1 MRAFFDIFQLE
12 LRALSRSW
20 SLAMLLAASAA
31 WMLAVPRLVV
41 GDGTAEGMREVCL
54 RYGLGGVMALVT
66 ISMLAAATGSLAR
79 ERAAKR
85 LQLTMVRPVRYFMI
99 AAAKIAALASA
110 GAAVLALAC
119 ALAPFAAGTAAEGRR
134 CVHVLHPAMPSPAE
148 EAKAMY
154 AEYMKSPDTPEAV
167 KKARRSTVLRILE
180 TRAWDRYETVHTN
193 STARWRFRFDGME
206 APRSGEVSAR
216 FRFSNVNN
224 ARQDVAGELR
234 LGALSAVVSNLT
246 QAVLVFPLADRGG
259 DAGEEGVLPFR
270 NDGTDA
276 LMMRPRRDVE
286 LLVPADS
293 FVWNL
298 LRSWAEMVAVVTL
311 VVAFGVFLSAAL
323 GRPVALFTAIVF
335 LLVSEMSPSVVE
347 QYPDEFGATLSDRIG
362 LMVARTVA
370 DATHPVSSLSPLER
384 LSRDE
389 CVEPREV
396 VRAVAIN
403 VVALP
408 ILLAIL
414 AAFIL
419 PRKQEE

>member
-1 MRAFFDIFQLE
+1 
-12 LRALSRSW
+12 
-20 SLAMLLAASAA
+20 
-31 WMLAVPRLVV
+31 
-41 GDGTAEGMREVCL
+41 
-54 RYGLGGVMALVT
+54 
-66 ISMLAAATGSLAR
+66 
-79 ERAAKR
+79 
-85 LQLTMVRPVRYFMI
+85 
-99 AAAKIAALASA
+99 
-110 GAAVLALAC
+110 
-119 ALAPFAAGTAAEGRR
+119 
-134 CVHVLHPAMPSPAE
+134 
-148 EAKAMY
+148 MY

-193 STARWRFRFDGME
+193 STARWRFRFDGVE

-259 DAGEEGVLPFR
+259 DAGEEGVLTFR
-270 NDGTDA
+270 NDGKDA

-298 LRSWAEMVAVVTL
+298 LRSWAEMAAVVTL

-408 ILLAIL
+408 ILLAFL

>member
-20 SLAMLLAASAA
+20 SLAMLSAASAA

-66 ISMLAAATGSLAR
+66 VSMLAAATGSLAR

-99 AAAKIAALASA
+99 VAAKIAALASA

-119 ALAPFAAGTAAEGRR
+119 ALTPFAAGTAAEGRR
-134 CVHVLHPAMPSPAE
+134 CVHVLHPVMPSPDE

-193 STARWRFRFDGME
+193 STARWRFRFDGVE

-216 FRFSNVNN
+216 FRFSNENN

-259 DAGEEGVLPFR
+259 DAGEEGVLTFR
-270 NDGTDA
+270 NDGKDA

-298 LRSWAEMVAVVTL
+298 LRSWAEMAAVVTL

-396 VRAVAIN
+396 VRAVAVN

-408 ILLAIL
+408 ILLAFL

>member
-20 SLAMLLAASAA
+20 SLAMLSAASAA

-66 ISMLAAATGSLAR
+66 VSMLAAATGSLAR

-154 AEYMKSPDTPEAV
+154 AEYMKSPDTSEAV

-180 TRAWDRYETVHTN
+180 TVHTN
-193 STARWRFRFDGME
+193 STARWRFRFDGVE

-259 DAGEEGVLPFR
+259 DAGEEGVLTFR
-270 NDGTDA
+270 NDGKDA

-298 LRSWAEMVAVVTL
+298 LRSWAEMAAVVTL

-396 VRAVAIN
+396 VRAVAVN

-408 ILLAIL
+408 ILLAFL

-419 PRKQEE
+419 PRKQDE

>member
-20 SLAMLLAASAA
+20 SLAMLSAASAA

-134 CVHVLHPAMPSPAE
+134 CVHVLHPVMPSPAE

-246 QAVLVFPLADRGG
+246 QTVLVFPLADR
-259 DAGEEGVLPFR
+259 EEGVLTFR
-270 NDGTDA
+270 NDGKDA

-396 VRAVAIN
+396 VRAVAVN

>member
-1 MRAFFDIFQLE
+1 MCSTQTPVGSSARPLGPAEGIRSPARAAPVVP
-12 LRALSRSW
+12 ALS
-20 SLAMLLAASAA
+20 L
-31 WMLAVPRLVV
+31 P
-41 GDGTAEGMREVCL
+41 
-54 RYGLGGVMALVT
+54 
-66 ISMLAAATGSLAR
+66 
-79 ERAAKR
+79 
-85 LQLTMVRPVRYFMI
+85 
-99 AAAKIAALASA
+99 
-110 GAAVLALAC
+110 GAN
-119 ALAPFAAGTAAEGRR
+119 PPWQFQ
-134 CVHVLHPAMPSPAE
+134 SP
-148 EAKAMY
+148 
-154 AEYMKSPDTPEAV
+154 
-167 KKARRSTVLRILE
+167 ARRSTVLRILE
-180 TRAWDRYETVHTN
+180 TRAWDRYETVRTN
-193 STARWRFRFDGME
+193 STARWRFRFDGVE

-234 LGALSAVVSNLT
+234 LGSLSAVVSNLT

-259 DAGEEGVLPFR
+259 DAGEEGVLTFR
-270 NDGTDA
+270 NDGKDA

-298 LRSWAEMVAVVTL
+298 LRSWAEMVAVVAL

-370 DATHPVSSLSPLER
+370 DATHPVSSLTPLER

-396 VRAVAIN
+396 ARAVAVN

-408 ILLAIL
+408 ILLAFL